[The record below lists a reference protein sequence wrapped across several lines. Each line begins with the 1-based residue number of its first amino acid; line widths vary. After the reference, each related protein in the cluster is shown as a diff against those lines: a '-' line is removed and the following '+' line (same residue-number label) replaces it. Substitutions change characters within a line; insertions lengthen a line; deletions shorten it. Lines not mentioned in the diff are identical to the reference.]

1 MKKTKGEAN
10 IADGGF
16 TILEVLIAAFIL
28 GVAVLGL
35 VIGLNR
41 GLALV
46 GDIREISTADR
57 LAQQTMEEMRG
68 GIRVVATDSFES
80 GRYTVTIADLAVAE
94 ALTRVTV
101 TVQFNSQLQGSV
113 ERSLV
118 TYFTEGGV
126 SK

>member
-1 MKKTKGEAN
+1 MKKTKGEGN
-10 IADGGF
+10 TADSGF
-16 TILEVLIAAFIL
+16 TLLEVLIAAFIL

-46 GDIREISTADR
+46 GDMREISTADR
-57 LAQQTMEEMRG
+57 LAQETMEEMRG
-68 GIRVVATDSFES
+68 GIRAVGTDSFES